1 MSRILKRDAGGT
13 IPAGHSPQSFQLED
27 IQGRTEAYLAEVH
40 AKARTI
46 LEEARQKVR
55 QEASV
60 ELDRLRKEAIQTG
73 NAQAVETL
81 KKDRQV
87 RVDSEVAA
95 VRPILESAAN
105 ELVSMRASW
114 IAHWQDRLAD
124 LAAAMAERIVRRELS
139 QQPEIAL
146 AWIRESL
153 ELASGC
159 DDVVVSLNPQDF
171 ERLGDDVRR
180 IAKEIGALGTSRIVP
195 DPHVGVGGCRVRTRY
210 GEIDNTIETQI
221 RRLKEEVAEG

>member
-27 IQGRTEAYLAEVH
+27 IQGRTEAYLAEVQ
-40 AKARTI
+40 AKAKTI

-55 QEASV
+55 QEASI
-60 ELDRLRKEAIQTG
+60 ELERLRKEAIQTG

-81 KKDRQV
+81 KKDRQT
-87 RVDSEVAA
+87 RIDSEVAA
-95 VRPILESAAN
+95 VRPVLEAAAN

-124 LAAAMAERIVRRELS
+124 LASAMAERIVRRELS
-139 QQPEIAL
+139 QRPELAL
-146 AWIRESL
+146 DWIRESL

-159 DDVVVSLNPQDF
+159 DDVVVSLSPQDH

-180 IAKEIGALGTSRIVP
+180 IAKEIGALSSARIVA
-195 DPHVGVGGCRVRTRY
+195 DPQVGVGGCRVRTRY